1 MSTQTFSKVFNKN
14 MKKHL
19 LNPFKSQSTKILG
32 APGAVH
38 PDPIQGAD
46 ERAPTVNGP
55 HLSVRPRQGRR

>member
-1 MSTQTFSKVFNKN
+1 MSIQPFSKVFKQKSEN
-14 MKKHL
+14 HF
-19 LNPFKSQSTKILG
+19 LNPFQNQLTKLLG

-55 HLSVRPRQGRR
+55 RLSVRPRQGRR